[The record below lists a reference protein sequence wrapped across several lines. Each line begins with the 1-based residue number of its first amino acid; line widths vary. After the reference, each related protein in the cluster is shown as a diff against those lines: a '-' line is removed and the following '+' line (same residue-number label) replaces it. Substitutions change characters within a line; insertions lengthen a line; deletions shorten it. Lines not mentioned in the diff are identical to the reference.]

1 MTQLSGRLSHIMLV
15 CLQQIRLHF
24 ITFDVESNEGECSY
38 DRVKVYNGDSPSAPL
53 IDTYCGSDVPKDVIS
68 SGNALLVTF
77 KSDSS
82 ETRRGFRVDYSEQ
95 TITKVAS
102 GN

>member
-1 MTQLSGRLSHIMLV
+1 MEGHG
-15 CLQQIRLHF
+15 
-24 ITFDVESNEGECSY
+24 GECYY

-53 IDTYCGSDVPKDVIS
+53 MNTYCGSDAPKDVIS
-68 SGNALLVTF
+68 TGNALFVTF
-77 KSDSS
+77 ESDST

-95 TITKVAS
+95 TITKVVP